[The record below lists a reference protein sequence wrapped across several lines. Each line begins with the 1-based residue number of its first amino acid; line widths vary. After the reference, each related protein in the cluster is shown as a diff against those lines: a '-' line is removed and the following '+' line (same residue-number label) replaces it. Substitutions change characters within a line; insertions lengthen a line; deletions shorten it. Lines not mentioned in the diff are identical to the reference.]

1 MLTGPP
7 AASSL
12 AGGAT
17 DDPPADGDRQ
27 QSSPILHPPPLPRN
41 ETGVQRART
50 LAGRRAWVDVLAVT
64 GDLLHGRTSPH
75 GRWYRILSG
84 EEPSGAG
91 GGDSSGKTKTT
102 QDGEEQEQQS
112 ETNELLRLRLA
123 AYLRLR
129 KTVDLARE
137 VERLNLLDDDNDDG
151 EDEDDDDAEND
162 ANNNAT
168 RDDTS
173 ARKRRVGGLPIW
185 VDMSVTILAA
195 TSLLYTDPGDP
206 QRCLDAL
213 HRIRVE
219 IVNTGLRKR
228 GGGDVV
234 KTKAM
239 PYLNRVDVAIANVH
253 VRRKEWRLALAALD
267 NVMENIEGAVRL
279 EVERRLRLAP
289 GTNDDDDRTKVCEWL
304 TTALIGAAR
313 IDIRSRQ
320 GWIFLQSGA
329 IPEAERIFALAE
341 QDRTNVEAA
350 LNNAEAYSVTNP
362 NSALANGLT
371 STALII
377 HTPARCLVNDG
388 LRLLALQD
396 YESSMQCFTDAME
409 NLQRLHT
416 PDMSAAPPYHDEEE
430 LAATIGFGSEGSGG
444 PGPSLIAPC
453 LNNLALCALYTCRM
467 HHAVAMM
474 ESLVR
479 EGPTVFLTERLAFNL
494 CTLYEL
500 GSDGPASERK
510 KRVLQLVSKRFFLHD
525 IGSESFRIN

>member
-1 MLTGPP
+1 M
-7 AASSL
+7 
-12 AGGAT
+12 
-17 DDPPADGDRQ
+17 
-27 QSSPILHPPPLPRN
+27 
-41 ETGVQRART
+41 QRART

-64 GDLLHGRTSPH
+64 GDLLHGRTSPC
-75 GRWYRILSG
+75 GTWYRIVSG
-84 EEPSGAG
+84 EEP
-91 GGDSSGKTKTT
+91 DVV
-102 QDGEEQEQQS
+102 QQQQEQEQNEEARQQA
-112 ETNELLRLRLA
+112 ETNELLRLRLT

-137 VERLNLLDDDNDDG
+137 VERLNLLD
-151 EDEDDDDAEND
+151 EDDDDSDDDNGNKPNASPS
-162 ANNNAT
+162 ANAST
-168 RDDTS
+168 RDDTT
-173 ARKRRVGGLPIW
+173 ARKRRCGGLPLW
-185 VDMSVTILAA
+185 VDMTVTILAA
-195 TSLLYTDPGDP
+195 TSLLYTDPGNP

-219 IVNTGLRKR
+219 IVNTGRKKR
-228 GGGDVV
+228 VGDTDNGSGDVNGNGGEV
-234 KTKAM
+234 RQQAARAL
-239 PYLNRVDVAIANVH
+239 PYLNRVDLAIANVH

-267 NVMENIEGAVRL
+267 GILENMDGAVAL
-279 EVERRLRLAP
+279 EVERRLRLAA
-289 GTNDDDDRTKVCEWL
+289 GTDDDDDDDDEDRAKVCEWI
-304 TTALIGAAR
+304 TAAFTGAAR
-313 IDIRSRQ
+313 IEVRSRQ

-329 IPEAERIFALAE
+329 IPEAERMFALAE
-341 QDRTNVEAA
+341 QDRSGVEAA
-350 LNNAEAYSVTNP
+350 LNSAQAYAVTNP
-362 NSALANGLT
+362 NSVLANGLT
-371 STALII
+371 SAALVV

-388 LRLLALQD
+388 LRHLALQD
-396 YESSMQCFTDAME
+396 YETSMQRFTDAME

-430 LAATIGFGSEGSGG
+430 LSPTIGFGSEGCGG

-479 EGPTVFLTERLAFNL
+479 EGPTMFLTERLAFNL

>member
-1 MLTGPP
+1 M
-7 AASSL
+7 
-12 AGGAT
+12 
-17 DDPPADGDRQ
+17 
-27 QSSPILHPPPLPRN
+27 
-41 ETGVQRART
+41 QRART

-64 GDLLHGRTSPH
+64 GDLLHGRTSPC

-84 EEPSGAG
+84 EEPDGDAAG
-91 GGDSSGKTKTT
+91 GASAAQKQK
-102 QDGEEQEQQS
+102 QQQEQNEEAKEQA
-112 ETNELLRLRLA
+112 ETNELLRLRLT

-137 VERLNLLDDDNDDG
+137 VERLNLLD
-151 EDEDDDDAEND
+151 EDDDDSDDDTDDEND
-162 ANNNAT
+162 NDNKPNGTASASSST
-168 RDDTS
+168 RDDTA
-173 ARKRRVGGLPIW
+173 ARKRRCGGLPLW
-185 VDMSVTILAA
+185 VDMTVTILAA
-195 TSLLYTDPGDP
+195 TSLLYTDPGNP

-213 HRIRVE
+213 HRIRLE
-219 IVNTGLRKR
+219 IVNTGRKR
-228 GGGDVV
+228 RVEDTGTDSGNGNGGEVHQQAA
-234 KTKAM
+234 KAL
-239 PYLNRVDVAIANVH
+239 PYLNRVDLAIANVH

-267 NVMENIEGAVRL
+267 GILENMDGAVTL
-279 EVERRLRLAP
+279 EVERRLGLAS
-289 GTNDDDDRTKVCEWL
+289 GTDDDDDEDRTKVCEWI
-304 TTALIGAAR
+304 TKAFTGAAR

-329 IPEAERIFALAE
+329 IPEAERMFALAE
-341 QDRTNVEAA
+341 QDRSGVEAA
-350 LNNAEAYSVTNP
+350 LNRAQAYAVTNP
-362 NSALANGLT
+362 NSLLANGLT
-371 STALII
+371 SAALVV

-388 LRLLALQD
+388 LRHLALQD
-396 YESSMQCFTDAME
+396 YETSMQRFTDAME

-416 PDMSAAPPYHDEEE
+416 PDMSAAPTYHDEEE
-430 LAATIGFGSEGSGG
+430 LSPTIGFGSEGCGG

-479 EGPTVFLTERLAFNL
+479 EGPTMFLTERLAFNL

-525 IGSESFRIN
+525 IGSESFRIS

>member
-1 MLTGPP
+1 M
-7 AASSL
+7 
-12 AGGAT
+12 
-17 DDPPADGDRQ
+17 
-27 QSSPILHPPPLPRN
+27 
-41 ETGVQRART
+41 QRART

-64 GDLLHGRTSPH
+64 GDLLHGRTSPC
-75 GRWYRILSG
+75 GKWYRILSG
-84 EEPSGAG
+84 EEPDVVDVNSVR
-91 GGDSSGKTKTT
+91 K
-102 QDGEEQEQQS
+102 QQELEEQNEEAKQQA
-112 ETNELLRLRLA
+112 ETNELLRLRLT

-137 VERLNLLDDDNDDG
+137 VERLNLLD
-151 EDEDDDDAEND
+151 EDDDDSDDDNGNKPNASPS
-162 ANNNAT
+162 ANAST
-168 RDDTS
+168 RDDTT
-173 ARKRRVGGLPIW
+173 ARKRRCGGLPLW
-185 VDMSVTILAA
+185 VDMTVTILAA
-195 TSLLYTDPGDP
+195 TSLLYTDPGNP

-213 HRIRVE
+213 HRIRLE
-219 IVNTGLRKR
+219 IVNTGRKR
-228 GGGDVV
+228 RVGDTGTGSGDGNGNGGEVHQQAA
-234 KTKAM
+234 KAL
-239 PYLNRVDVAIANVH
+239 PYRNRVDLAIANVH

-267 NVMENIEGAVRL
+267 GILENMDGAVAL
-279 EVERRLRLAP
+279 EVERRVRLAA
-289 GTNDDDDRTKVCEWL
+289 GADDDDDEDRTKVCEWI
-304 TTALIGAAR
+304 TAAFTGAAR
-313 IDIRSRQ
+313 IEVRSRQ

-329 IPEAERIFALAE
+329 IPEAERMFALAE
-341 QDRTNVEAA
+341 QDRSGVEAA
-350 LNNAEAYSVTNP
+350 LNSAQAYAVTNP
-362 NSALANGLT
+362 NSVLANGLT
-371 STALII
+371 SAALVV

-388 LRLLALQD
+388 LRHLALQD
-396 YESSMQCFTDAME
+396 YETSMQRFTDAME

-430 LAATIGFGSEGSGG
+430 LSPTIGFGSEGCGG

-479 EGPTVFLTERLAFNL
+479 EGPTMFLTERLAFNL